1 LRIKICGLK
10 THDAVQAAVGAGA
23 TAVGFVFS
31 PSVRR
36 LTVQEARPLI
46 EAVPHGVEAVAV
58 FDRIDDTELL
68 ARVLDLGVDAVQSVD
83 EPEGLKKAGAFWLRS
98 VPDGPDLGERLG
110 RPSASTIVAGSLRG
124 CTLVDSAAGGGSG
137 RVADWERIAEV
148 AGGYP
153 LILAGGLTPENVGDA
168 IRAVRPI
175 GVDVSSG
182 VESLPGLKDA
192 GRIQAFVDAVNAAR

>member
-1 LRIKICGLK
+1 MRIKICGLK
-10 THDAVQAAVGAGA
+10 THDDVMAAVNAGA
-23 TAVGFVFS
+23 TAVGFVFA

-36 LTVQEARPLI
+36 LTVEEARPLI

-58 FDRIDDTELL
+58 FNRADDPELL
-68 ARVLDLGVDAVQSVD
+68 KQVLDLGVDAVQAV
-83 EPEGLKKAGAFWLRS
+83 ECPEGLTPGTFWLRS
-98 VPDGPDLGERLG
+98 VPDGEDLAGRLG
-110 RPSASTIVAGSLRG
+110 QPSASTIVTDSLRG

-137 RVADWERIAEV
+137 RVADWQRIAEV
-148 AGGYP
+148 AAGYP
-153 LILAGGLTPENVGDA
+153 LILAGGLTPENVGEA
-168 IRAVRPI
+168 IRTVQPI